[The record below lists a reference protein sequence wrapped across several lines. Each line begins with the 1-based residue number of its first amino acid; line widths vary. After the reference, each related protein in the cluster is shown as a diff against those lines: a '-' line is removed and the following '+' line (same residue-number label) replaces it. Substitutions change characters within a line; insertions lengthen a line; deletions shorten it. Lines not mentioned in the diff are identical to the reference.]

1 MRVAVAAIA
10 MLGLFSTPV
19 IAGEKRADAK
29 DPNRIIC
36 EKQEIVGSRLATKRI
51 CMTAAEW
58 QAKRLEERQSLD
70 RAQTQLRGEL
80 GK

>member
-1 MRVAVAAIA
+1 MRVTVSAIA
-10 MLGLFSTPV
+10 MLGLLSTAAA
-19 IAGEKRADAK
+19 AGEQKADGK

-36 EKQEIVGSRLATKRI
+36 EKQEVVGSRLATKRI

-70 RAQTQLRGEL
+70 RSQTQLRGET